1 MREHLTLANLV
12 TTVSLSGGFGALL
25 VSQDT
30 IGLAAG
36 LVAGSAVLDGVDGA
50 LARRSG
56 HDQAFGGQL
65 DSLNDVVCFGL
76 VPAAT
81 LWWALLHQ
89 LPVVGAV
96 ACGGFLVAGAWR
108 LARFHLVHR
117 PDRFVGLPIPPAG
130 LLLMAV
136 ALWYP
141 FPWLAVVT
149 ALALS
154 ALMVSTVP
162 IPTLQAIAGAVP
174 PGARSHRA
182 PSLRC
187 WRRPLRAMKRRRR
200 RARGPEDCQRPAPPR
215 PAQAADEQSR
225 PRTQRLTSQPPRRA
239 PAHEP
244 GRGHP

>member
-1 MREHLTLANLV
+1 MREHLTPANFV
-12 TTVSLSGGFGALL
+12 TSASLSGGFGALL
-25 VSQDT
+25 VSQDAV
-30 IGLAAG
+30 GLAAG
-36 LVAGSAVLDGVDGA
+36 LIAGSAVLDGVDGA

-56 HDQAFGGQL
+56 RDQAFGGQL
-65 DSLNDVVCFGL
+65 DSLNDIVCFGL

-96 ACGGFLVAGAWR
+96 ACGGFLIAGAWR

-136 ALWYP
+136 ALWCP
-141 FPWLAVVT
+141 LPWLAVVA

-154 ALMVSTVP
+154 ALMVSALP
-162 IPTLQAIAGAVP
+162 IPTLQAIAGALP

-182 PSLRC
+182 TS
-187 WRRPLRAMKRRRR
+187 RRPRRPRLRAMRRPRRRT
-200 RARGPEDCQRPAPPR
+200 RGPEARQPVLRHLDRRREPVH
-215 PAQAADEQSR
+215 SR
-225 PRTQRLTSQPPRRA
+225 D
-239 PAHEP
+239 
-244 GRGHP
+244 RGH